1 MTISLTRTILTL
13 VSCAL
18 LCAGCTS
25 ANSTM
30 LSADTALVY
39 ATGNDPSARAQVLK
53 AALNEAAELTTARG
67 YRYFVILT
75 ADDTTRVVT
84 LQVPGTTFPNEA
96 KHEQAFGATYGHAPE
111 RPGNTYTAPDT
122 QLQRVRPGLDLVI
135 RMYRP
140 GEIEPKEGVFDA
152 ATMLDGRS
160 VAVLKQEP

>member
-1 MTISLTRTILTL
+1 MTTGLMRIAVTL
-13 VSCAL
+13 ACCAF

-39 ATGNDPSARAQVLK
+39 ATGNSPSAREQVLK

-84 LQVPGTTFPNEA
+84 LQVPGTSLPNETR
-96 KHEQAFGATYGHAPE
+96 HERSLGTTYFNAPE
-111 RPGNTYTAPDT
+111 KPGNTYTAPDT

-135 RMYRP
+135 RMYRA
-140 GEIEPKEGVFDA
+140 GEIEPKDGVFDA
-152 ATMLDGRS
+152 LATLTPAPG
-160 VAVLKQEP
+160 AQ

>member
-1 MTISLTRTILTL
+1 MTTGLLRIAVTL
-13 VSCAL
+13 AWCAFL
-18 LCAGCTS
+18 SAGCTS

-39 ATGNDPSARAQVLK
+39 ATGNDPSAREQVRT
-53 AALNEAAELTTARG
+53 AALNEAAELTAARG

-84 LQVPGTTFPNEA
+84 LQIPGHSLPNETR
-96 KHEQAFGATYGHAPE
+96 HERTYGATYLNAPE

-135 RMYRP
+135 RMYRA
-140 GEIEPKEGVFDA
+140 GEIEPKDGVFDA
-152 ATMLDGRS
+152 TAMLAPATGR
-160 VAVLKQEP
+160 

>member
-1 MTISLTRTILTL
+1 MTTGLLRIAVTL
-13 VSCAL
+13 AWCAFL
-18 LCAGCTS
+18 SAGCTS

-39 ATGNDPSARAQVLK
+39 ATGNDPSAREQVLT

-84 LQVPGTTFPNEA
+84 LQVPGHSLPNETN
-96 KHEQAFGATYGHAPE
+96 HERSFGATYLNAPE

-135 RMYRP
+135 RMYRA
-140 GEIEPKEGVFDA
+140 GEIEPKDGVFDA
-152 ATMLDGRS
+152 
-160 VAVLKQEP
+160 VAILSPAPSSP

>member
-1 MTISLTRTILTL
+1 MTTGLLRIAVTL
-13 VSCAL
+13 AWCAFL
-18 LCAGCTS
+18 SAGCTS

-39 ATGNDPSARAQVLK
+39 ATGNDPSAREQVRT

-84 LQVPGTTFPNEA
+84 LQVPGHSFPNETR
-96 KHEQAFGATYGHAPE
+96 HERAFGATYLNAPE

-135 RMYRP
+135 RMYRT
-140 GEIEPKEGVFDA
+140 GEIEPGEGVWDA
-152 ATMLDGRS
+152 TATLAPAPG
-160 VAVLKQEP
+160 AP

>member
-1 MTISLTRTILTL
+1 MTTGLLRIAVTL
-13 VSCAL
+13 VWCGF

-39 ATGNDPSARAQVLK
+39 ATGNNPSAREQVLK
-53 AALNEAAELTTARG
+53 AALSEAAELTSARG

-84 LQVPGTTFPNEA
+84 LQVPGHSLPNETNHARNFGTTFGN
-96 KHEQAFGATYGHAPE
+96 APE
-111 RPGNTYTAPDT
+111 RPGNTYMAPDT

-135 RMYRP
+135 RMFRA
-140 GEIEPKEGVFDA
+140 GEIEPKDGVFDA
-152 ATMLDGRS
+152 LAMS
-160 VAVLKQEP
+160 VPDARVTAGQ

>member
-1 MTISLTRTILTL
+1 MTTGLMRIAVTL
-13 VSCAL
+13 VWCAFF
-18 LCAGCTS
+18 CAGCTS

-39 ATGNDPSARAQVLK
+39 ATGNNPSAREQVLK

-84 LQVPGTTFPNEA
+84 LQVPGASLPNETR
-96 KHEQAFGATYGHAPE
+96 HERTFGSTYGNAPE
-111 RPGNTYTAPDT
+111 RPGNTYTTPDT

-135 RMYRP
+135 RMYRA
-140 GEIEPKEGVFDA
+140 GEIEPKDGVFDA
-152 ATMLDGRS
+152 LATLTPAPG
-160 VAVLKQEP
+160 AQ

>member
-1 MTISLTRTILTL
+1 MTIGLTRTILTL
-13 VSCAL
+13 ASYAF

-39 ATGNDPSARAQVLK
+39 ATGNDPSAREQVLK
-53 AALNEAAELTTARG
+53 AALNEAAELTNARG

-84 LQVPGTTFPNEA
+84 LQVPGHSLPNETNHARNFGTTFGN
-96 KHEQAFGATYGHAPE
+96 APE

-135 RMYRP
+135 RMYRA
-140 GEIEPKEGVFDA
+140 GEIQPREGVFDA
-152 ATMLDGRS
+152 LAMSAPDARVTVG
-160 VAVLKQEP
+160 Q